1 MMDAKEFLKKYLDSK
16 TGHIKNKDLQEII
29 PQLQKIIS
37 EQTAGREPRRDEMQ
51 TILRQ
56 ALAELGW
63 DASSI
68 NKLSKPHKRSQ
79 LRKNSAPGF
88 KNTKSDG
95 TGRAKCTEFVQGG
108 APGLGK
114 KK

>member
-1 MMDAKEFLKKYLDSK
+1 MDAKEFLSKYLDSK

-37 EQTAGREPRRDEMQ
+37 EQTAGHEPRRDEMQ
-51 TILRQ
+51 AILRK
-56 ALAELGW
+56 ALAEMGW
-63 DASSI
+63 DVSSI
-68 NKLSKPHKRSQ
+68 NKLSKPKKRSK
-79 LRKNSAPGF
+79 LRKNSAPSF
-88 KNTKSDG
+88 KNAKPDG
-95 TGRAKCTEFVQGG
+95 TGRAKITGFVQGG